1 MALIFPLSAAG
12 FLDIL
17 PVQSVQFHC
26 PPQTAATGFA
36 GGDVIRAEVAP
47 QMWQGSYSLPPM
59 RPRVAASFEVLIE
72 ALQGVGGSFYAYK
85 KNQIGPASDPR
96 GIALSGRS
104 VEIYSVDVSGS
115 RLRLSGLPPGFV
127 LSAGDFVD
135 FNYGAGPVA
144 RALHRFQAGGA
155 ASAGGVSGWLPLS
168 PHIEPGALAG
178 AAVSLVR
185 PACKAVIV
193 PGTVDPGVTLGNLTS
208 GAAFSF
214 RQTFR

>member
-1 MALIFPLSAAG
+1 MALIFPLPAAD
-12 FLDIL
+12 FLDLL
-17 PVQSVQFHC
+17 PCQSVQFHC
-26 PPQTAATGFA
+26 PPQTAATGLA
-36 GGDVIRAEVAP
+36 GGDLIRAEVAP
-47 QMWQGSYSLPPM
+47 QMWQGAYTMPPM

-104 VEIYSVDVSGS
+104 VVISSIDVAGS
-115 RLRLSGLPPGFV
+115 RLRLSGLPAGLV
-127 LSAGDFVD
+127 LTLGDFLAFD
-135 FNYGAGPVA
+135 YSAGPVA
-144 RALHRFQAGGA
+144 RALHRLQSGGV
-155 ASAGGVSGWLPLS
+155 ASAGGVSGWLSVS
-168 PHIEPGALAG
+168 PHIEPGALVG

-193 PGTVDPGVTLGNLTS
+193 PGSVDPGVTTGNITS
-208 GAAFSF
+208 GASFSF